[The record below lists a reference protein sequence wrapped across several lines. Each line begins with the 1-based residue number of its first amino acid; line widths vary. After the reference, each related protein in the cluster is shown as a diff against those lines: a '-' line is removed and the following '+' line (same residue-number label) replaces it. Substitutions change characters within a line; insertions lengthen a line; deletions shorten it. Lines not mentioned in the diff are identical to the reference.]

1 MPFPFTFNISM
12 PGIMNPFSK
21 SPDLPIPNE
30 TGDCGTPAAPV
41 TINNLQEKRWLAV
54 RRPHP
59 STLPPPV
66 PLARKRGWQ
75 PSSPEPSP
83 PAAVTMSTRG
93 HLDVP
98 SKYRDFTVTPEARE
112 EEEEMEADL
121 PPAKRRRTLAGTIVT
136 GAVNAAL
143 IGTAVGLTVYRLWRD
158 RGRVPELEPPP
169 YEQGD
174 WVPSEPED
182 ASPPATVTTPTPR
195 SKRTRTVPNTVRR
208 GTNRHRKAR
217 SQTKL
222 PVGSSRLSRHPSPH
236 RPIKPEFDFESQ
248 ADQGD
253 ELEDKMDWMGDR
265 LARLIEDGKK
275 ALGKEVVVMSEA
287 QEDEEDDGSGNWEEE
302 AKLGTSSGQASRSGS
317 IRRKDKSQALNFTS
331 YASPFTTPPPS
342 ASPRRQQFSTL
353 LSSHPTSALPIPGRS
368 THSTSVDTV
377 QSYHSYRGDE
387 SQWQSP
393 ELRESMERARAAYL
407 RDRQ

>member
-1 MPFPFTFNISM
+1 MLFPFTFSISV
-12 PGIMNPFSK
+12 PGIMNPFST
-21 SPDLPIPNE
+21 SPDPPNDAGDSPAPI
-30 TGDCGTPAAPV
+30 

-59 STLPPPV
+59 SALPPPI

-83 PAAVTMSTRG
+83 AAAVTASTCG
-93 HLDVP
+93 HVNVP
-98 SKYRDFTVTPEARE
+98 PKYRDFTVTPEARE
-112 EEEEMEADL
+112 EEEVAEEMEAEF
-121 PPAKRRRTLAGTIVT
+121 PPAKRRRTLAGSIVS

-143 IGTAVGLTVYRLWRD
+143 IGTAVGFTVYRLWRD

-174 WVPSEPED
+174 WVPSEPEE
-182 ASPPATVTTPTPR
+182 AVPPANATAPTPR

-208 GTNRHRKAR
+208 GINRHRKAR
-217 SQTKL
+217 NQTKL
-222 PVGSSRLSRHPSPH
+222 PLSSPGLSRHSSPH
-236 RPIKPEFDFESQ
+236 RPTKPEFDFGGQ
-248 ADQGD
+248 MDQGD

-302 AKLGTSSGQASRSGS
+302 ANLGTSSGRASRSGS
-317 IRRKDKSQALNFTS
+317 IRRKDKSQALPGSTS
-331 YASPFTTPPPS
+331 YASPPILPS
-342 ASPRRQQFSTL
+342 PAASPRRQQFSTV
-353 LSSHPTSALPIPGRS
+353 LSSHSSSALPIPGRS
-368 THSTSVDTV
+368 THSTVDTV
-377 QSYHSYRGDE
+377 RSCHSFHEEER
-387 SQWQSP
+387 QWQSP

>member
-21 SPDLPIPNE
+21 SPDLPNG
-30 TGDCGTPAAPV
+30 TGDCGEPAAPV

-93 HLDVP
+93 HLD
-98 SKYRDFTVTPEARE
+98 

-174 WVPSEPED
+174 WVPSEMLPL
-182 ASPPATVTTPTPR
+182 PATVTTPTPR

-222 PVGSSRLSRHPSPH
+222 PVGSPRLSRHPSPH
-236 RPIKPEFDFESQ
+236 RQ
-248 ADQGD
+248 VDQGD
-253 ELEDKMDWMGDR
+253 EVEDRMDWMGDR

-275 ALGKEVVVMSEA
+275 ALGKEVVRT
-287 QEDEEDDGSGNWEEE
+287 EEDDGSGNWEEE
-302 AKLGTSSGQASRSGS
+302 AKLGTSSGRASRSGS
-317 IRRKDKSQALNFTS
+317 IRRKDKSQALSFTS
-331 YASPFTTPPPS
+331 YASPLTTPPPT

-353 LSSHPTSALPIPGRS
+353 LSSHSTSALPIPGRS
-368 THSTSVDTV
+368 THSASVDTV
-377 QSYHSYRGDE
+377 QSYHSYRGD
-387 SQWQSP
+387 
-393 ELRESMERARAAYL
+393 
-407 RDRQ
+407 

>member
-1 MPFPFTFNISM
+1 MLFPFTFTISV

-21 SPDLPIPNE
+21 PPHPSND
-30 TGDCGTPAAPV
+30 TGDSPAPV
-41 TINNLQEKRWLAV
+41 TINNPQEKRWIAV

-59 STLPPPV
+59 SVLPPPV

-75 PSSPEPSP
+75 PSGPEPSP
-83 PAAVTMSTRG
+83 AAAVATSTCG
-93 HLDVP
+93 HLNIP
-98 SKYRDFTVTPEARE
+98 PKYRDFTVTPEARE
-112 EEEEMEADL
+112 EEQGTEEMEL
-121 PPAKRRRTLAGTIVT
+121 PPAKRRRTLAGTIVS

-158 RGRVPELEPPP
+158 RGRAPELEPPP

-174 WVPSEPED
+174 WIPSEPEEV
-182 ASPPATVTTPTPR
+182 APPSIATPQTPR

-208 GTNRHRKAR
+208 GTPRHRKAR
-217 SQTKL
+217 HQAKL
-222 PVGSSRLSRHPSPH
+222 PVSPARLSRHPSPH
-236 RPIKPEFDFESQ
+236 RPINPDLDLGSEM
-248 ADQGD
+248 DQGD

-287 QEDEEDDGSGNWEEE
+287 QEDEEDDGSGDWEEE
-302 AKLGTSSGQASRSGS
+302 ANPGTSSARASLSGS
-317 IRRKDKSQALNFTS
+317 IRRKDKSQVPGLIS
-331 YASPFTTPPPS
+331 YASPFISLPPT
-342 ASPRRQQFSTL
+342 ASPRRQQFSTVHT
-353 LSSHPTSALPIPGRS
+353 SHPSAALPIPGRS
-368 THSTSVDTV
+368 SHSHSASVDTH
-377 QSYHSYRGDE
+377 HSFDGDE
-387 SQWQSP
+387 SLWQSP

>member
-30 TGDCGTPAAPV
+30 TGGCGTPAAPV

-158 RGRVPELEPPP
+158 RGR
-169 YEQGD
+169 GD
-174 WVPSEPED
+174 WVPSE
-182 ASPPATVTTPTPR
+182 V
-195 SKRTRTVPNTVRR
+195 RTRTVPNTARR

-222 PVGSSRLSRHPSPH
+222 PVGSPRLSRHPSPH
-236 RPIKPEFDFESQ
+236 RPIKPEFDFESV
-248 ADQGD
+248 DQGD
-253 ELEDKMDWMGDR
+253 ELEDRMDWMGDR

-302 AKLGTSSGQASRSGS
+302 AKLGTSSGRASRSGS
-317 IRRKDKSQALNFTS
+317 IRRKDKSQALGFTS
-331 YASPFTTPPPS
+331 YASPLTTPPPTS
-342 ASPRRQQFSTL
+342 SPRRQQFSTL
-353 LSSHPTSALPIPGRS
+353 LSSHSTSALPIPGRS
-368 THSTSVDTV
+368 THTTSIDTV
-377 QSYHSYRGDE
+377 QSYHSYRGDG